1 MNQDKPRLILS
12 SVRRLE
18 FLKQSIDQINENL
31 YANELF
37 KDDRIQLEVELDEDG
52 DIMRHIIT
60 GTPLDFFQI
69 GLRYGAME
77 EEAKLKRIQ
86 DLIGSI

>member
-18 FLKQSIDQINENL
+18 FLNQAIEQINENL
-31 YANELF
+31 YSNELF
-37 KDDRIQLEVELDEDG
+37 KDDRIKLEVELDEDG
-52 DIMRHIIT
+52 DVMRYMIT

-69 GLRYGAME
+69 GLRYGGLE
-77 EEAKLKRIQ
+77 EQATAKRIKNIVNQ
-86 DLIGSI
+86 